1 MVVSKA
7 KSRKQGA
14 EGLGAQQL
22 TSAAQLVLTVV
33 TGNILSRVCFN
44 RETWSSV
51 PTLGSFMC
59 CSRSLCAKKFK
70 RGDVGISSNDGL
82 PLMFSSFSEESS
94 CYTASAFPPRVALAA
109 SRQRVCVKSRVWYRT
124 RATVSGNNGH
134 SSKYMKAASTF
145 ITSLSVFPA
154 TYIRFLPFFYLS
166 LVTSA
171 LRGNRASISQSWGAA
186 ATLVLKKVLDS
197 TSLAPVTENTACS
210 CKIVVWFF
218 LCSKDDLREEV
229 TILC

>member
-1 MVVSKA
+1 MVSKA

-22 TSAAQLVLTVV
+22 TRAAQLVLTVV

-44 RETWSSV
+44 RETWTSI
-51 PTLGSFMC
+51 PALGSFKC
-59 CSRSLCAKKFK
+59 CSRSLCTKKFK
-70 RGDVGISSNDGL
+70 RGDVALSSNDGL

-94 CYTASAFPPRVALAA
+94 CYTASAFPPCVSLAA
-109 SRQRVCVKSRVWYRT
+109 SRQRLKSRDWYRA

-134 SSKYMKAASTF
+134 SSKYMKAGSTF

-171 LRGNRASISQSWGAA
+171 LKGNRASISQSWGAA

-197 TSLAPVTENTACS
+197 ASLAPVTENTACS
-210 CKIVVWFF
+210 CKIVVWFC
-218 LCSKDDLREEV
+218 LCSKDDLREV
-229 TILC
+229 TISC